1 MAIPTI
7 RIGSFKRARR
17 HSLHSINAQSRKEKS
32 ISNKSVPTNILLI
45 PPKTPSFGR
54 RNTRNT
60 PYSQVGD
67 EEESDDDRDEQFP
80 AIKSNIND
88 QTTGTDLSNKLNIF
102 RRIRGHGFHET
113 AGTDSDEHKLTED
126 DRTKLDTTNVT
137 EFSRLDLDLTQTD
150 NSQDITAS
158 DQNWSSQKLGG
169 GASSGN
175 PSSGGGGGG
184 GNSGNNNHL
193 KPPPAQ
199 SRPRAG
205 SNTSTGRGSKYSMN
219 DELNL
224 QKMMMGTEMN
234 ANIDISEGETER
246 DEFEEE
252 SNETMESDEFNLD
265 KEGSRGRNDQSM
277 KRMRSTGTLTKA
289 REDTVNNFEIF
300 LQIRNALSWIA
311 ILTIGIMELVYW
323 RYYFLFGILNII
335 TVIMYILLHFP
346 QIYMQLSESFMCS
359 FMLVVIRI
367 FHITCIVT
375 IFSGVETCL
384 YHYQRNVDKDLV
396 DPRSDAM
403 IQTLRGL
410 LYGFIALTVIFAYLQ
425 NIFVIKYDEFVV
437 YKWKLF
443 YCLRKDYHVMKDGKW
458 RSDLSPYHVGC
469 DGLIT
474 FALLIFTWIC
484 VAVSVVCIVKMEL
497 IMKSQPPSE

>member
-1 MAIPTI
+1 
-7 RIGSFKRARR
+7 
-17 HSLHSINAQSRKEKS
+17 
-32 ISNKSVPTNILLI
+32 
-45 PPKTPSFGR
+45 
-54 RNTRNT
+54 
-60 PYSQVGD
+60 
-67 EEESDDDRDEQFP
+67 
-80 AIKSNIND
+80 
-88 QTTGTDLSNKLNIF
+88 
-102 RRIRGHGFHET
+102 
-113 AGTDSDEHKLTED
+113 
-126 DRTKLDTTNVT
+126 
-137 EFSRLDLDLTQTD
+137 
-150 NSQDITAS
+150 
-158 DQNWSSQKLGG
+158 
-169 GASSGN
+169 
-175 PSSGGGGGG
+175 
-184 GNSGNNNHL
+184 
-193 KPPPAQ
+193 
-199 SRPRAG
+199 
-205 SNTSTGRGSKYSMN
+205 
-219 DELNL
+219 
-224 QKMMMGTEMN
+224 MN

-384 YHYQRNVDKDLV
+384 YHYQRNVDRDLV